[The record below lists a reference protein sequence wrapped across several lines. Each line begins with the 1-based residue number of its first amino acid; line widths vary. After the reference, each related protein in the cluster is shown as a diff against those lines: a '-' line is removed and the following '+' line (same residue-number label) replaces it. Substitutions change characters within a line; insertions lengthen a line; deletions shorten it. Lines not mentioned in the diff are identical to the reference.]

1 MKKTVKFRSI
11 FAVMAAAAFAS
22 CVFAGCTGSENKSG
36 ESSAL
41 SSAVSSAADV
51 DSETVS
57 SKTNDESM
65 EESDVDSEDITFEVK
80 SDDNPSKNT
89 SSTIDNTS
97 LEESSE
103 KLTPFQAVRFG
114 RTLSHVFTNETDK
127 YDSHHISPNINI
139 CILNINDDNTYDIY
153 AFGYSLPVNTD
164 DIELYPE
171 DYVPDFKNDLWFGIE
186 NEYRI

>member
-80 SDDNPSKNT
+80 SDDNPSK
-89 SSTIDNTS
+89 NTS

>member
-89 SSTIDNTS
+89 S

-103 KLTPFQAVRFG
+103 QLTPFQAVRFG